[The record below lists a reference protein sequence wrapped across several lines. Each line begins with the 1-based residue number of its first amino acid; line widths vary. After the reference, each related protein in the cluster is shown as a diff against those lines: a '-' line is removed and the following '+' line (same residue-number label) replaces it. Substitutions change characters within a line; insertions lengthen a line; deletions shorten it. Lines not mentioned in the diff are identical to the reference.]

1 MFSGF
6 VIFSILG
13 FMAEQQGKAIDDVV
27 ATGK

>member
-13 FMAEQQGKAIDDVV
+13 FMAEQQGKSVEDV
-27 ATGK
+27 AASGK